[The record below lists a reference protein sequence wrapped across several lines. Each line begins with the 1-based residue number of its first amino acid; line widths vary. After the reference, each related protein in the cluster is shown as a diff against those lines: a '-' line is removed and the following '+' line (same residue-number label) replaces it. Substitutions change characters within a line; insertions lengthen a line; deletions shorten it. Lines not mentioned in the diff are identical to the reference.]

1 MITSDNIK
9 ELRDKTDVS
18 IMACKKALEE
28 AGGDMEKAIVLLR
41 KAGARTAD
49 KKSSRS
55 LNAGVVEAYIHS
67 TKQVGVLVEL
77 RCETDFVS
85 KNEDFQEYAH
95 NIAMHIAAA
104 EPMYVSKDDI
114 SEETIEEITQAF
126 KEEIAKSDKPEDIK
140 EKMLEGKINS
150 YFKERIL
157 LEQSYIKN
165 PEITIGEYVKEAIQ
179 KFGENMEVP
188 HFERY
193 KI

>member
-18 IMACKKALEE
+18 IMICKKALEE
-28 AGGDMEKAIVLLR
+28 AGGDMEKALLVLR
-41 KAGARTAD
+41 KEGARMAD

-77 RCETDFVS
+77 KCETDFVA
-85 KNEDFQEYAH
+85 KNEEFQEYAH

-104 EPMYVSKDDI
+104 EPLYVSKDEI
-114 SEETIEEITQAF
+114 SEETMKEIKQVF
-126 KEEIAKSDKPEDIK
+126 KEEIEKSDKPEDIK
-140 EKMLEGKINS
+140 EKMIEGKINS
-150 YFKERIL
+150 YFKERTL
-157 LEQSYIKN
+157 LEQDYIKN
-165 PEITIGEYVKEAIQ
+165 PSITIGEYIKEAIQ
-179 KFGENMEVP
+179 KFGENTEVA
-188 HFERY
+188 HFARY